1 MYIIYVKYRY
11 RGLKTV
17 STRTGGFQLHNKPKL
32 IQLLS
37 TDKTGRTSTG
47 IKPTDEK
54 ITLLKTGSTGTGR
67 FQLLNQTV

>member
-37 TDKTGRTSTG
+37 TDKTGRTS

>member
-17 STRTGGFQLHNKPKL
+17 STRTGGFQLHIKPKL

-37 TDKTGRTSTG
+37 TDKTGRTGTG
-47 IKPTDEK
+47 IKP
-54 ITLLKTGSTGTGR
+54 
-67 FQLLNQTV
+67 N